1 MLFRSSEFDRQ
12 EELSRTS
19 SRSTTPFASG
29 VEVLCKI
36 RCTFCLVRLCRR
48 CCGRGLAKR
57 VTVCCCWWYCG
68 ERRRSLREQR
78 ESQSSQRA
86 ACLMYWQKTIES
98 SKTRDRRER
107 TQLRA
112 ERGSQSQPA
121 WPWVSPVRPLPPLSQ
136 LPLIVLPYSHPT
148 FNPLYSS

>member
-1 MLFRSSEFDRQ
+1 MLPASSEFDRQ

-68 ERRRSLREQR
+68 ERRRSLSFPQGAKGVTV
-78 ESQSSQRA
+78 ES
-86 ACLMYWQKTIES
+86 E
-98 SKTRDRRER
+98 
-107 TQLRA
+107 
-112 ERGSQSQPA
+112 GS
-121 WPWVSPVRPLPPLSQ
+121 VSN
-136 LPLIVLPYSHPT
+136 VLAKDD
-148 FNPLYSS
+148 